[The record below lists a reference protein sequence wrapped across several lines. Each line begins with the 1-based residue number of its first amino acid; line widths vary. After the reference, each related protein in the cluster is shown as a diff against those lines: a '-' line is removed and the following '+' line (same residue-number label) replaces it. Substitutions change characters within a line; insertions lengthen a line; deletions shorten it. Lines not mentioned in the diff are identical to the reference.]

1 MSSGIPWQ
9 IRAGVRSLLAGP
21 ARFAYLSTLIKV
33 SRAPGKEPVVSF
45 GNVLDPGRTVH
56 GGAVKLLH
64 LQKALPSH
72 AEQFN
77 ILYLV
82 SSAQPDFA
90 LDLVHCAKRN
100 GIPFVWNQ
108 NGVAYPGWAGA
119 ESERYNGPMR
129 TLRAQ
134 ADYVIYQSE
143 FCRTSAEKFL
153 GPCATAHE
161 VLFNPIDLQKFSPPA
176 VPKNSQSL
184 RLLAIGTHGYA
195 QRVLSPI
202 QCLRALKDAGV
213 SCTLTIVGKLGWPN
227 GSAETQ
233 AEIKRLSLEGDISLH
248 PAFTQEQAAE
258 FYRSHDILLHPKY
271 LDPCP
276 TVVIESLA
284 AGLPIVGSASGGLPE
299 MVPSECGVLIPAP
312 VVWDKMV
319 TPTGEELAAA
329 VQSLIPRLAEASAA
343 ARRHAETH
351 FNGVNWIARHDQIFR
366 RLLA

>member
-9 IRAGVRSLLAGP
+9 IRAGVRSVLAGP
-21 ARFAYLSTLIKV
+21 ARFANLAALKKIT
-33 SRAPGKEPVVSF
+33 RAPGAEPVISF
-45 GNVLDPGRTVH
+45 GNVLDPGRPVH

-64 LQKALPSH
+64 LQKALPSDR
-72 AEQFN
+72 QRFN
-77 ILYLV
+77 ILYAV

-90 LDLVHCAKRN
+90 LDLAHTCKRA

-108 NGVAYPGWAGA
+108 NGVAYPGWAKA

-129 TLRAQ
+129 HLRSQ

-153 GPCATAHE
+153 GPSPVPHE
-161 VLFNPIDLQKFSPPA
+161 VLANPIDLAKFSPPA
-176 VPKNSQSL
+176 SRVPGPL

-213 SCTLTIVGKLGWPN
+213 SCSLTIAGKLGWPN
-227 GSAETQ
+227 GSADVQ
-233 AEIKRLSLEGDISLH
+233 AEIKKLSLSNEITIL

-258 FYRSHDILLHPKY
+258 LYRSHDILLHPKY

-276 TVVIESLA
+276 TVVIEALA
-284 AGLPIVGSASGGLPE
+284 SGLPVVGSASGGLPE
-299 MVPSECGVLIPAP
+299 MVPPACGVLVPAP
-312 VVWDKMV
+312 LVWDKMI
-319 TPTGEELAAA
+319 TPTGEELATA
-329 VQSLIPRLAEASAA
+329 VQALVPRLPEASRA
-343 ARRHAETH
+343 ARQQAETQ
-351 FNGVNWIARHDQIFR
+351 FNGANWVARHLQIFR
-366 RLLA
+366 QLLA